1 MKSIIYIYNDVML
14 EWRLLL
20 KAPKLQLDLSEKCFK
35 DDLQKIVNHIDWTKE
50 NIFNN
55 INFSKVKFLPDTDFS
70 KSVFNNCIMSSDDSL
85 VKIETNEQDKKERNN
100 AINYNSSESFQER
113 LDYWKNKNWDASY
126 KEFDW

>member
-1 MKSIIYIYNDVML
+1 MKSIIHIYNDVML

-55 INFSKVKFLPDTDFS
+55 INFSKVKFLPDTSFS

-85 VKIETNEQDKKERNN
+85 VEIETNEQDKKERNN

>member
-1 MKSIIYIYNDVML
+1 ML

-85 VKIETNEQDKKERNN
+85 VEIETNEQDKKERNN